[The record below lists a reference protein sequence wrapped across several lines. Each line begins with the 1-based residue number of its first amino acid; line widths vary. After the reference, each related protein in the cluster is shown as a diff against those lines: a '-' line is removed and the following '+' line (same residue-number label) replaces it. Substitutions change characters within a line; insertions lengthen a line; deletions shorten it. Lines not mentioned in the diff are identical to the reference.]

1 MPVRIEAQF
10 ILGTYQ
16 GHRSDGSADVLPDPA
31 RLHAAL
37 VSAAGLGPRAILASS
52 ELTLNADD
60 ESALRWLENNPP
72 ERIQWPLHRKVASG
86 YRIAYRKEGVVV
98 KEVGVIKDKVAG
110 RRHSDAT
117 ALAGSVIWEWSTMP
131 STVLEILSDLGPE
144 VPCLGE
150 ATSPVRL
157 TVTATEK
164 PTHGDSTSDDENGST
179 TWVLDRHTSLDP
191 TGIDVRVPHVGRTSA
206 LIAAH
211 VASRKGTPRPSQD
224 GHAWTAYPTP
234 SPVASSGL
242 RYATYVPERPPVP
255 ELPWT
260 RAILIPVV
268 DPSGQELP
276 EHRRVGFAVS
286 VHRALIA
293 RIGTGA
299 VPAITGAYEPGV
311 RRPPN
316 RLAIQY
322 LTSSMAAL
330 INGTGDRRGPMV
342 ALLVPEGCDAVAER
356 QIAGALRGWTYVRH
370 RGHDY
375 DLQVDETV
383 GVPADKFWRPPVPG
397 TVRRWITAT
406 PAVPETRP
414 QQPVDGRRWT
424 LADAA
429 AVSAGLLWRDVLD
442 HDSRRGPDLF
452 AHLHGAVR
460 SQGFRVADLTQ
471 VTARPASDYVHATPE
486 NLVVQP
492 YRALLDMGDLLAPQG
507 VVALGQSRHL
517 GGGLLL
523 PVDIPEAVVGADGEA
538 LRW

>member
-37 VSAAGLGPRAILASS
+37 VSAAGLGPRAILGSS
-52 ELTLNADD
+52 ELTLNRDD

-72 ERIQWPLHRKVASG
+72 ERIQWPPHRKVASG

-98 KEVGVIKDKVAG
+98 KEVGVIKEKVAG

-117 ALAGSVIWEWSTMP
+117 ALVGPVIWEWSTMP
-131 STVLEILSDLGPE
+131 SKVLEILSDLCPE

-150 ATSPVRL
+150 TTSPVRL
-157 TVTATEK
+157 TLMATEG
-164 PTHGDSTSDDENGST
+164 PASGDENGST
-179 TWVLDRHTSLDP
+179 TWMLDRGASLDRA
-191 TGIDVRVPHVGRTSA
+191 GIDVRVPHVGRTSA

-211 VASRKGTPRPSQD
+211 MASRKGSPRPSQD
-224 GHAWTAYPTP
+224 GHAWTAYPAP
-234 SPVASSGL
+234 SPVTSSGL

-299 VPAITGAYEPGV
+299 VPAITGTYEPGV

-322 LTSSMAAL
+322 LTSSIVAL
-330 INGTGDRRGPMV
+330 INGTGHRRGPMV
-342 ALLVPEGCDAVAER
+342 ALLIPADCDPVAER

-375 DLQVDETV
+375 DLKVDEV
-383 GVPADKFWRPPVPG
+383 VAVAADKFWRSPVPG

-414 QQPVDGRRWT
+414 QQPADGRRWT

-429 AVSAGLLWRDVLD
+429 AVSVGLLWRDVLD
-442 HDSRRGPDLF
+442 RDSRRGPDLF

-460 SQGFRVADLTQ
+460 GQGFRVADLTQ
-471 VTARPASDYVHATPE
+471 VTTRPASDYVHATPE

-492 YRALLDMGDLLAPQG
+492 YRALLDMGTLLTSQS

-523 PVDIPEAVVGADGEA
+523 PIDIPEAVVGADNGA